1 MDVPQT
7 WNDRIALNLGVDDA
21 DALNDET
28 FGDGGDWDEP
38 DPVQCFAKKFIQCV
52 LIDIGGS

>member
-7 WNDRIALNLGVDDA
+7 WDDRQYSYGLAGDEDA

-28 FGDGGDWDEP
+28 FGGGDEWDEP
-38 DPVQCFAKKFIQCV
+38 DPV
-52 LIDIGGS
+52 